1 MFSKVKEAGKECSS
15 YRRRGNRSG
24 SQKARKN
31 YGRLLN
37 AKWAFSSK
45 DAEQVESSPKA
56 VKTKYIWGGQRV

>member
-1 MFSKVKEAGKECSS
+1 MMFSKVKDAGEECSS

-24 SQKARKN
+24 NQKDRKN

-45 DAEQVESSPKA
+45 DAEEGESSPEA
-56 VKTKYIWGGQRV
+56 VKTK